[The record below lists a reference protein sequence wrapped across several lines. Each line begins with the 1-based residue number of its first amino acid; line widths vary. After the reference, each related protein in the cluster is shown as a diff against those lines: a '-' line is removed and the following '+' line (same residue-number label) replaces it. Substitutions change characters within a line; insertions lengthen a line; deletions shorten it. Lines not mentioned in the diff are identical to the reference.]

1 MNAVSSVNH
10 YTNIINKIVSELDSL
25 ESFETNNLMS
35 KLNLLQKDFLDLAKL
50 TNDGK
55 GSAELRTEK
64 LKTLKK
70 WLQDYSDKEKFLLQT
85 VPQRLKN
92 KPVAVD
98 STTLD
103 KFEEYAQTA
112 INYIS
117 GLPAEYKAI
126 KARVLPFLVVRK
138 QLFKNLDS
146 FELDESDLLAL
157 AAEPPP
163 RWFREPPVEAITHN
177 PEKTIKTIRA
187 VLRRYDR
194 LIIAVDAKEQ
204 SILQLLTDFE
214 NTLQLKGDYTEEDIL
229 QVIYSQLN
237 NRNKLLQS
245 LVKNISNLR
254 KTIAGGDFKHKL
266 AIIKKYQSDLETF
279 NKYLPE
285 EVISKLSLTTLISPI
300 EEELSKSPGQ
310 IKRYDPL
317 KDQEMEWPES
327 EEELP
332 EIKPKE
338 DMAER
343 VDRALRHQE
352 LADISKETGMRPGK
366 PTSPEEKQKYEQLWE
381 TASLQ
386 STKKLTRIAN
396 YLETKYYQ

>member
-35 KLNLLQKDFLDLAKL
+35 KLNLLQRDFLDLAKL

-103 KFEEYAQTA
+103 KFQEYAQTA
-112 INYIS
+112 IEYITK
-117 GLPAEYKAI
+117 LPVEYKAI
-126 KARVLPFLVVRK
+126 KEKVLPFLAVRK
-138 QLFKNLDS
+138 TLFKNLSS

-157 AAEPPP
+157 AAKEEVIEP
-163 RWFREPPVEAITHN
+163 VIHT
-177 PEKTIKTIRA
+177 PEKTIKSIRA
-187 VLRRYDR
+187 ILRRYDR

-214 NTLQLKGDYTEEDIL
+214 NTLQLKGDYTEENIL
-229 QVIYSQLN
+229 QTIYSKLN
-237 NRNKLLQS
+237 QRNKLLQS

-254 KTIAGGDFKHKL
+254 KTIANADFKHKL
-266 AIIKKYQSDLETF
+266 AVIKKYQSDLEAF

-285 EVISKLSLTTLISPI
+285 EVISKLSLTTLTSPI
-300 EEELSKSPGQ
+300 EEELARSPGQ
-310 IKRYDPL
+310 IKKYDPL
-317 KDQEMEWPES
+317 KDPEMDWPKPTK
-327 EEELP
+327 ELP
-332 EIKPKE
+332 EISPKE
-338 DMAER
+338 DMADR
-343 VDRALRHQE
+343 VDRVLRHQE
-352 LADISKETGMRPGK
+352 LADISQETGMRPG
-366 PTSPEEKQKYEQLWE
+366 SPVSSEEKQKYEQLWE

-386 STKKLTRIAN
+386 SIKKLTRIAN

>member
-25 ESFETNNLMS
+25 EPFETNNLMS
-35 KLNLLQKDFLDLAKL
+35 KLNILQKDFLDLAKL

-103 KFEEYAQTA
+103 KFQEYAQTA

-117 GLPAEYKAI
+117 SLPAEYKAI
-126 KARVLPFLVVRK
+126 KEKVLPFLAVRK
-138 QLFKNLDS
+138 TLFKNLSS

-157 AAEPPP
+157 ATKEEVIEP
-163 RWFREPPVEAITHN
+163 AIHS
-177 PEKTIKTIRA
+177 PEKTIKSIRA
-187 VLRRYDR
+187 ILRRYDR
-194 LIIAVDAKEQ
+194 LILAVDAKEQ
-204 SILQLLTDFE
+204 SILQLLADFE
-214 NTLQLKGDYTEEDIL
+214 ATLQLKGDYTEENIL
-229 QVIYSQLN
+229 QRIYSNLN
-237 NRNKLLQS
+237 HRNKLLQS
-245 LVKNISNLR
+245 LVRNISNLK
-254 KTIAGGDFKHKL
+254 KTIANGNFKHKL

-279 NKYLPE
+279 DKYLPE
-285 EVISKLSLTTLISPI
+285 EVIDKLSLTTLTTPT
-300 EEELSKSPGQ
+300 EEELAKSPGQ
-310 IKRYDPL
+310 IRQYNPL
-317 KDQEMEWPES
+317 KDPEMEWPEPK
-327 EEELP
+327 EEDIIEV
-332 EIKPKE
+332 KPKE
-338 DMAER
+338 DISDR
-343 VDRALRHQE
+343 VDRALRHRE
-352 LADISKETGMRPGK
+352 LADISQREGQPLSDIEKKEY
-366 PTSPEEKQKYEQLWE
+366 EKLWE
-381 TASLQ
+381 SASSQ
-386 STKKLTRIAN
+386 STKKLIRIAN